1 MRKML
6 AGMAIG
12 AALAWTQ
19 GTQANDAKTA
29 QEKPSGHAQQPGGQ
43 SAGTAPGRETT
54 VGGPDRTSREMRA
67 DARADANPANRHGE
81 FEGKKNFDV
90 DGKVSHASA
99 GEITIERKGG
109 LPPATLK
116 LGSGT
121 KVEVNGK
128 HASAAQLQPGQDV
141 KASFN
146 LRGGTAEAVEVKAG
160 KPKQDDRKDLQEQR
174 RENQQ
179 ERAKDTQRQQH

>member
-1 MRKML
+1 MRKVL

-12 AALAWTQ
+12 AALAWAH
-19 GTQANDAKTA
+19 GAQAKDAKPD
-29 QEKPSGHAQQPGGQ
+29 QEKAPSHAQQPGGQ
-43 SAGTAPGRETT
+43 SAGTAQGREAA
-54 VGGPDRTSREMRA
+54 VGGTDRTSREMRG

-81 FEGKKNFDV
+81 FEGRRNFDV

-99 GEITIERKGG
+99 GEITIERKDG

-121 KVEVNGK
+121 KVEVDGK

-179 ERAKDTQRQQH
+179 ERAKDPQRQQH